1 MGLLSERVAELT
13 SQGAVRVKDPNPFRD
28 IKEVVADSASLEPT
42 IQHLRLKLE
51 DIISSLEIIDDIL
64 ARKKELS
71 AAKKHI
77 SGLLAKLEVEVEEE
91 EEVPAAVIGLRAAS
105 KPKTTE
111 PEDALEEI
119 DIVPGTANLK
129 DMM

>member
-1 MGLLSERVAELT
+1 MGLLSERVATLT
-13 SQGAVRVKDPNPFRD
+13 SQGAITVKDPNPFLD
-28 IKEVVADSASLEPT
+28 IKEVVSDSASLEPT
-42 IQHLRLKLE
+42 IQHLRDKLA

-77 SGLLAKLEVEVEEE
+77 SSLLAKLEVAEEE
-91 EEVPAAVIGLRAAS
+91 EEVPAAITGLRAAN
-105 KPKTTE
+105 KLKTTE
-111 PEDALEEI
+111 PEEALEEV
-119 DIVPGTANLK
+119 DSVPGTANLK